1 MIEPTNFT
9 DPEFKSDSENY
20 DLLLEKG
27 ISLVQNYSGENW
39 TDYNYHDPGVTLLEQ
54 LCYALTDL
62 GYRTN
67 FPIEDLLIGKKED
80 LDLEKTN
87 LLFPIDKILPS
98 SPLTERD
105 YQKMIIENLEEIKNA
120 WVQPVNDNFLGLN
133 GLYNV
138 FVQCDDSVNIE
149 IEREKIYKKVFS
161 LLMENRSLGTDFQKL
176 QILQKTL

>member
-67 FPIEDLLIGKKED
+67 FPIEDLLIGKKTIGGRFAMI
-80 LDLEKTN
+80 KG
-87 LLFPIDKILPS
+87 
-98 SPLTERD
+98 RD
-105 YQKMIIENLEEIKNA
+105 I
-120 WVQPVNDNFLGLN
+120 
-133 GLYNV
+133 V
-138 FVQCDDSVNIE
+138 FVLSNETIA
-149 IEREKIYKKVFS
+149 KITV
-161 LLMENRSLGTDFQKL
+161 
-176 QILQKTL
+176 